1 MKTILVTGGS
11 GFIGRNLCERLA
23 NTVGEHSVYQLI
35 VLTRNPAK
43 AAKVLPQSV
52 QTISDLSQLNQPIDI
67 LINLA
72 GEPIADRRWSDKRKA
87 TIRQSR
93 IQTTQKLYEYLKQV
107 DKSPSI
113 VISGSAIG
121 YYGGGIANHQPVTEE
136 GAIEPNFSSQL
147 CADWESAA
155 QQFEQLG
162 ARVCFLRTGIV
173 LGEQGALSKL
183 LPAFKL
189 GLGGPIASGQQW
201 MPWVHIEDMVKII
214 IYAMQNDITGP
225 INCTAP
231 QPVTNREFAKTLGKV
246 LKRPAIAP
254 MPAAIVKLLFGQMGD
269 ELMIQGQS
277 VIPQKLQQQGFQF
290 NYSDLRSALE
300 QLLKPK
306 K

>member
-52 QTISDLSQLNQPIDI
+52 QTISDLSQLNQPVDI

-72 GEPIADRRWSDKRKA
+72 GAPIADRRWSDKRKA

-93 IQTTQKLYEYLKQV
+93 IQTTQALYEYFKRA
-107 DKSPSI
+107 DKPPSI

-121 YYGGGIANHQPVTEE
+121 YYGGGIANHQPVSEE

-183 LPAFKL
+183 LPPFKL

-201 MPWVHIEDMVKII
+201 MPWVHIEDMVEII

-246 LKRPAIAP
+246 LKRPAVVP

-277 VIPQKLQQQGFQF
+277 VIPQKLQQKGFKF
-290 NYSDLRSALE
+290 SHESLESALCNIFE
-300 QLLKPK
+300 
-306 K
+306 